1 MLDTVRLWPTTPLI
15 LRETTGPTEWRG
27 GALPAGTGIV
37 IFVPYFDRDPERLPF
52 ADQFAPE
59 VWLDGQAEAYG
70 LLPFSAGPAACPG
83 HNLVLLTASA
93 MLARL
98 LAAEP
103 HVEGFPL
110 RPGRA
115 CQRRSTTRGC
125 LCVSDAWPLAPLP
138 RPYRERGRS
147 ALDRGRCGSVVGCRA
162 ARRAA

>member
-1 MLDTVRLWPTTPLI
+1 M
-15 LRETTGPTEWRG
+15 
-27 GALPAGTGIV
+27 

-83 HNLVLLTASA
+83 RNLVLLTASA

-110 RPGRA
+110 RPGESLPA
-115 CQRRSTTRGC
+115 TLDHTR
-125 LCVSDAWPLAPLP
+125 LLV
-138 RPYRERGRS
+138 RFGR
-147 ALDRGRCGSVVGCRA
+147 VA
-162 ARRAA
+162 AGAAAEAIS

>member
-27 GALPAGTGIV
+27 GALPAGMGIV

-83 HNLVLLTASA
+83 RNLVLLTASA

-110 RPGRA
+110 RPGESLPA
-115 CQRRSTTRGC
+115 TFDHTR
-125 LCVSDAWPLAPLP
+125 LLV
-138 RPYRERGRS
+138 RFGR
-147 ALDRGRCGSVVGCRA
+147 VA
-162 ARRAA
+162 AGAAAEAIS